1 MAMVGQYG
9 QGGNIGKFL
18 APKPKPKIIPGN
30 YKKSGFWDSAAGF
43 AENVYNQNLAGQN
56 VAANQGMWQDQ
67 IAAAQGGNITGG
79 DVESYFDPVT
89 KTYKQKFS
97 DRREGMLTG
106 IYNQVEGY
114 NNQLGSMN
122 PYEYADYMYNQASG
136 SRNLAQDR
144 EKAQVLEMM
153 NARGI
158 DTSTIGNN
166 LFGSTVQGQNFANT
180 AERAGYITQGQ
191 DIRNSITA
199 NQNAAIANIYGQDA
213 VSSQQIQDAIN
224 MGVNV
229 APPESLGTAY
239 TNQMDTKAKQGSS
252 LGNILGIAANAFL
265 PGSGQI
271 VQGLFS

>member
-1 MAMVGQYG
+1 MANGYEQEAYGGTRGKTWKFGDVGGTKKKFDWGGLGTTAIGLG
-9 QGGNIGKFL
+9 QSMYADK
-18 APKPKPKIIPGN
+18 
-30 YKKSGFWDSAAGF
+30 
-43 AENVYNQNLAGQN
+43 LAGQN
-56 VAANQGMWQDQ
+56 VAANQQMWKDQ

-122 PYEYADYMYNQASG
+122 PYEYADYMYEQASG
-136 SRNLAQDR
+136 ARNLAQDR
-144 EKAQVLEMM
+144 EKAQILEMM

-158 DTSTIGNN
+158 DTSTTGNT
-166 LFGSTVQGQNFANT
+166 LFGSTVQSQNIANT
-180 AERAGYITQGQ
+180 LERAGYITQGQ
-191 DIRNSITA
+191 DMRNAIAA
-199 NQNAAIANIYGQDA
+199 NQSAAIANIYGQDA

-229 APPESLGTAY
+229 APPESLSTAF
-239 TNQMDTKAKQGSS
+239 TNKMDTKAKKGSA
-252 LGNILGIAANAFL
+252 LGDILGFGANMLF
-265 PGSGQI
+265 PGSGGL
-271 VQGLFS
+271 VKGLFS

>member
-1 MAMVGQYG
+1 MPHIVGHRG
-9 QGGNIGKFL
+9 QSGLKWISQDQGEGDAKFV
-18 APKPKPKIIPGN
+18 PPRPG
-30 YKKSGFWDSAAGF
+30 YTGLGTAALGLGQSMY
-43 AENVYNQNLAGQN
+43 ADKLAGQN
-56 VAANQGMWQDQ
+56 VAANQQMWKDQ

-122 PYEYADYMYNQASG
+122 PYEYADYMYEQASG
-136 SRNLAQDR
+136 ARNLAQDR
-144 EKAQVLEMM
+144 EKAQILEMM
-153 NARGI
+153 KARGI
-158 DTSTIGNN
+158 DYSTVGNT

-180 AERAGYITQGQ
+180 AERAGYIAQGQ
-191 DIRNSITA
+191 DMRNAIVA

-213 VSSQQIQDAIN
+213 VNSQQIQNAIN

-229 APPESLGTAY
+229 APPESLSTAF
-239 TNQMDTKAKQGSS
+239 TNQMDTKAKKGSS
-252 LGNILGIAANAFL
+252 LGNILGIAGNALF
-265 PGSGQI
+265 PGLS
-271 VQGLFS
+271 GLFS